1 MKATEIVKFQKP
13 YSYFGN
19 ELNSIH
25 KDHRGKVKIA
35 FAYPDLYDIGM
46 SSLGYKILYHML
58 NDIDGVVAERAFMP
72 LSDMEEHLRKSKI
85 PLFSLESHTPLKD
98 FDFIAFSVQTVLDYT
113 NILAM
118 LELSQIPL
126 HSKERAYPLVFM
138 GGTVAYNPEPVTDFI
153 DFFAL
158 GEGENE
164 LFKLIE
170 EFKKW
175 KNKFTEN
182 NFKSMKVK
190 NEFLKYISSIKGLY
204 VPQLFDV
211 EYKESGRIKKI
222 ISLSNQNKVI
232 KDIVPDIN
240 KSYFPLKPIVPF
252 GRVAMDKANVELFR
266 GCTRG
271 CRFCQAGMVYRP
283 VREKTVERLKYEME
297 EILKNTGYEE
307 ITLLSLSSSDYSHL
321 DEIID
326 VAEEISKKYHVSI
339 SVPSLRIDKFP
350 EKLGKMIVSQ
360 RVHTITFAIE
370 AATERLR
377 NVINK
382 TINEDDIF
390 STVKKAVSLGFHT
403 MKFYF
408 MIGLPTETEEDVMA
422 IPSLV
427 KRIYKYGNKFR
438 NFKKPFSVHLSIN
451 PFMPQPNTVFQWEAF
466 DSLENLNKKMD
477 MIKSE
482 LKGRQYK
489 VDFGYFNMNY
499 LEVVLERGD
508 RRLNKVIE
516 TAYRNG
522 AKMDGW
528 TEFFNLSLWEKAF
541 KENNLSMEFYASAIP
556 KDTLLPWDH
565 LQSGVS
571 KRYLLFELDKAHK
584 GKTTHDCRDG
594 ICNGCGITDFF
605 VCPVLEKNKN

>member
-1 MKATEIVKFQKP
+1 MKTSEIVKFQKP

-19 ELNSIH
+19 EFNSIH
-25 KDHRGKVKIA
+25 KEHKGKIRIA
-35 FAYPDLYDIGM
+35 FVYPDLYDIGM

-58 NDIDGVVAERAFMP
+58 NDLEDVVAERVFSP
-72 LSDMEEHLRKSKI
+72 LEDMEEYLRTTDT
-85 PLFSLESHTPLKD
+85 PLFTLESHTPVNE
-98 FDFIAFSVQTVLDYT
+98 FDIVAFSVQTVLDYT
-113 NILAM
+113 NILNI
-118 LELSQIPL
+118 LELSKIPL
-126 HSKERAYPLVFM
+126 HSEEREYPLVFM
-138 GGTVAYNPEPVTDFI
+138 GGTAAYNPEPMYKFI

-158 GEGENE
+158 GEGEYE
-164 LFKLIE
+164 LKEIIEKFKT
-170 EFKKW
+170 W
-175 KNKFTEN
+175 DRKNK
-182 NFKSMKVK
+182 K
-190 NEFLKYISSIKGLY
+190 EFLDEVSKVRGIY
-204 VPQLFDV
+204 VPSHFDV
-211 EYKESGRIKKI
+211 EYKKDGRIKKI
-222 ISLSNQNKVI
+222 IPLYEEKYVI

-240 KSYFPLKPIVPF
+240 KSYFPLKPVVPF

-283 VREKTVERLKYEME
+283 IREKTVDKLKYEME

-326 VAEEISKKYHVSI
+326 VAEEISRKYHVSI

-382 TINEDDIF
+382 TINEKDIF
-390 STVKKAVSLGFHT
+390 ETVKKAVSLGFHT

-408 MIGLPTETEEDVMA
+408 MIGLPTETDEDVEA
-422 IPSLV
+422 IANLAR
-427 KRIYKYGNKFR
+427 RIYSYGQKFR

-451 PFMPQPNTVFQWEAF
+451 PFMPQPNTVFQWEKF
-466 DSLENLNKKMD
+466 DDLENLHRKKEIIMNN
-477 MIKSE
+477 
-482 LKGRQYK
+482 LKGRQFK
-489 VDFGYFNMNY
+489 VNFGFFEMNY
-499 LEVVLERGD
+499 LEVALGRGD
-508 RRLNKVIE
+508 RKVADVME
-516 TAYRNG
+516 TAFKKG

-528 TEFFNLSLWEKAF
+528 TEHFNLDLWLESF
-541 KENNLSMEFYASAIP
+541 RENNIDPSFYVSNIP
-556 KDTLLPWDH
+556 TDSILPWEH
-565 LQSGVS
+565 LLCGVS
-571 KRYLLFELDKAHK
+571 KRYLLFERSKAFEK
-584 GKTTHDCRDG
+584 KTTHDCRNG

-605 VCPVLEKNKN
+605 VCPVLEKRN

>member
-1 MKATEIVKFQKP
+1 MKTFDIVKFQKP

-25 KDHRGKVKIA
+25 KPLKGNIKIA
-35 FAYPDLYDIGM
+35 FVYPDLYDIGM

-58 NDIDGVVAERAFMP
+58 NDLDDVVAERAFMP
-72 LSDMEEHLRKSKI
+72 LEDMEEYLRKNKI
-85 PLFSLESHTPLKD
+85 PLFSLESHTPLKE

-113 NILAM
+113 NMLAI
-118 LELSQIPL
+118 LELSQIPI
-126 HSKERAYPLVFM
+126 HASERAYPLVFM
-138 GGTVAYNPEPVTDFI
+138 GGTAAYNPEPMTNFI

-164 LFKLIE
+164 LKKLVE
-170 EFKKW
+170 EFRNW
-175 KNKFTEN
+175 KPQFE
-182 NFKSMKVK
+182 KVK
-190 NEFLKYISSIKGLY
+190 KQKEGMELKERFLKKIAHINGLY
-204 VPQLFDV
+204 VPKLFDV
-211 EYKESGRIKKI
+211 RYETNGRIKEIKP
-222 ISLSNQNKVI
+222 LTEQKFVI

-240 KSYFPLKPIVPF
+240 ESYFPLKPIVPF

-271 CRFCQAGMVYRP
+271 CRFCQAGIVYRP

-321 DEIID
+321 DDIID
-326 VAEEISKKYHVSI
+326 VAEEISKKYHVSV

-350 EKLGKMIVSQ
+350 ERLGRMIVSQ

-370 AATERLR
+370 AAKERLR

-382 TINEDDIF
+382 TINENDIF
-390 STVKKAVSLGFHT
+390 STVQRAVSLGFHT

-408 MIGLPTETEEDVMA
+408 MIGLPTETDEDVLA
-422 IPSLV
+422 ISDLV

-438 NFKKPFSVHLSIN
+438 QFKKPFSVHLSIN

-466 DSLENLNKKMD
+466 DDINNLKRKMNL
-477 MIKSE
+477 IKSE

-499 LEVVLERGD
+499 LEVVLGRGD
-508 RRLNKVIE
+508 RRLNDVIE

-528 TEFFNLSLWEKAF
+528 TEHFNLELWKKAF
-541 KENNLSMEFYASAIP
+541 EQNGLNMDFYTKEIPTEAI
-556 KDTLLPWDH
+556 LPWDH
-565 LQSGVS
+565 LHTGVA
-571 KRYLLFELDKAHK
+571 KRYLLFELNKAK
-584 GKTTHDCRDG
+584 QGKTTHDCRDG

-605 VCPVLEKNKN
+605 VCPVLEKR